1 MPLKSIDTP
10 LSELTMRRYERP
22 YALPKRELVRKF
34 CLSVGLLQPGDSRD
48 IVVDVL
54 FVLLEA
60 KREQKKLSS
69 EEIREEV
76 ISFRQAEKLS
86 DAGTAGSNIR
96 RQLKRL
102 RVLQLVEK
110 IKNDYRISEFYPM
123 QEIMST
129 KVEKLMLASILE
141 RVREYSVEIDKV
153 FMPSQERIS

>member
-1 MPLKSIDTP
+1 
-10 LSELTMRRYERP
+10 MRRYERP